1 MKDTNEKY
9 IKDMAI
15 IKNNL
20 NKIINVTTHTQNK
33 LSDFEDKISKEI
45 NHINKEIVTKT
56 SNESLA
62 VILFELTYVILSQKM
77 KSKMEMVTTVMAIM
91 DRHSCNLNKKKIAE
105 DIAELS
111 DTHQIFTPEDK
122 NKDKENCKEPYA
134 TTK

>member
-1 MKDTNEKY
+1 MSYASVVNSQKETKVDKDSIEQLNKTVSDMKDTNEKY

-45 NHINKEIVTKT
+45 NHTNKEIVTKT

-77 KSKMEMVTTVMAIM
+77 KSKIEMVTTVMAIM
-91 DRHSCNLNKKKIAE
+91 DRHSFNLNKKK
-105 DIAELS
+105 
-111 DTHQIFTPEDK
+111 
-122 NKDKENCKEPYA
+122 
-134 TTK
+134 